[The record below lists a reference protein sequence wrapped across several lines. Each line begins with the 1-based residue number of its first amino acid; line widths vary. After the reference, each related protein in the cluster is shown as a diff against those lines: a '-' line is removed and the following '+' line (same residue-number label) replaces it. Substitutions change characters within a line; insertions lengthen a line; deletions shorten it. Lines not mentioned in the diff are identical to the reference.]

1 MGHGI
6 VRASLHDQLV
16 ERLREMIVENRVGR
30 RASGVDEKGLCEEFG
45 ISRTPLRE
53 ALKVMASEG
62 LIELLPNRSP
72 SCRAVDPGFGRRPVR
87 DDQLA
92 RPAGRAAG
100 GSKGGPVPELR
111 ELRRAHQQMSRL
123 HDHGDRVEY
132 YRLNRQFH
140 MGIVDLAGNSV
151 LSLTY
156 ANLTGQA
163 QRARFHRHPG
173 SGNTG
178 TAGCGSTPKFWN
190 FSVRAMQRPSAVCCS
205 TIPGKPVFACE
216 LPWPTGCRSCNRP

>member
-1 MGHGI
+1 
-6 VRASLHDQLV
+6 
-16 ERLREMIVENRVGR
+16 
-30 RASGVDEKGLCEEFG
+30 
-45 ISRTPLRE
+45 
-53 ALKVMASEG
+53 MASEG

-72 SCRAVDPGFGRRPVR
+72 RVAPLIPDSVGDLFEMISWLDRQAGL
-87 DDQLA
+87 LA
-92 RPAGRAAG
+92 AAKATG
-100 GSKGGPVPELR
+100 PELR

-163 QRARFHRHPG
+163 QRARFIAIQDQEHWDRGVREHAEILELLG
-173 SGNTG
+173 SGDAEALSGLLFNHTWETG
-178 TAGCGSTPKFWN
+178 VR
-190 FSVRAMQRPSAVCCS
+190 VRAALADRMQELQSALV
-205 TIPGKPVFACE
+205 TA
-216 LPWPTGCRSCNRP
+216 